1 MAALIYAVQEASKAI
16 MEIYGTEDFQVKYK
30 DDKSPLTLA
39 DIKANEIITMILE
52 EYHPDIPILSEES
65 KEIPYEERKEWD
77 EFFLVDPVDG
87 TKEFIKRN
95 GQFTVNIG
103 WIKDGQPFAGVVGI
117 PAQGK
122 IYWAERCKGAWLIDQ
137 KDGSITPISVSEHRQ
152 VPVVLSSLS
161 HMNEATEKFVNEHWP
176 DHTLERYGSSLK
188 FLQIAEGKADVYAR
202 LVPCMEWDTAA
213 SHAILEEAGGSIR
226 DLDDN
231 PITYNKEDLH
241 QPFFVAS
248 NTKRYES
255 I

>member
-16 MEIYGTEDFQVKYK
+16 MEIYGTDDFQVTYK
-30 DDKSPLTLA
+30 DDKSPLTKA
-39 DIKANEIITMILE
+39 DTEANRIITEILE
-52 EYHPDIPILSEES
+52 EHYPGIPILSEES
-65 KEIPYEERKEWD
+65 KEIPYEERDEWD

-122 IYWAERCKGAWLIDQ
+122 IYWAERCKGAWLLDQ
-137 KDGSITPISVSEHRQ
+137 NTGNLTQIQVSEEGDRD

-161 HMNEATEKFVNEHWP
+161 HMNDATKQFIDEHWP
-176 DHTLERYGSSLK
+176 AHVLERYGSSLK

-202 LVPCMEWDTAA
+202 LVPCMEWDTSA
-213 SHAILEEAGGSIR
+213 SHAVLEEAGGSIR
-226 DLDDN
+226 DLAGN
-231 PITYNKEDLH
+231 PLTYNKPDLH

-248 NTKRYES
+248 SKKQ
-255 I
+255 

>member
-1 MAALIYAVQEASKAI
+1 MAALIYAAQEASKAI
-16 MEIYGTEDFQVKYK
+16 MEIYGTDDFQVTYK
-30 DDKSPLTLA
+30 DDKSPLTRA
-39 DIKANEIITMILE
+39 DTEANRIITEILE
-52 EYHPDIPILSEES
+52 EHYPGIPILSEES
-65 KEIPYEERKEWD
+65 KEIPYEERNTWD

-122 IYWAERCKGAWLIDQ
+122 IYWAERCKGAWLLDQ
-137 KDGSITPISVSEHRQ
+137 NTGNLTQICVSEPSE

-161 HMNEATEKFVNEHWP
+161 HMNEATSKFIDEHWP
-176 DHTLERYGSSLK
+176 EHTLERYGSSLK

-213 SHAILEEAGGSIR
+213 SHAILREAGGSIR
-226 DLDDN
+226 DLAGN
-231 PITYNKEDLH
+231 PLTYNKLDLH

-248 NTKRYES
+248 NRTRH
-255 I
+255 